1 MSTSERRQ
9 FTAELKAEI
18 VRRHLVDRVP
28 VSDLCDEYKIAPSL
42 LYSWQRVVLE
52 QMAQVLE
59 HGSRRN
65 GKADAAQANRDKQK
79 VASLEA
85 KLARKDEVIAEISAD
100 YVRLKKELGES

>member
-1 MSTSERRQ
+1 MSMSERRQ

-42 LYSWQRVVLE
+42 LYNWQRAVVE
-52 QMAQVLE
+52 QMSQLLE

-65 GKADAAQANRDKQK
+65 GKAEATQANRAEQRIA
-79 VASLEA
+79 VLET
-85 KLARKDEVIAEISAD
+85 KLARKDEVIAEVTAE